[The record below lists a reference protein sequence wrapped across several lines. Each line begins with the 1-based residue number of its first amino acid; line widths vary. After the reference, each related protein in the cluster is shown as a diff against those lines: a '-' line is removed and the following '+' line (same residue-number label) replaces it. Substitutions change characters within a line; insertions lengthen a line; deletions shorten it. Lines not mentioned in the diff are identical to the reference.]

1 MQAFTQRLASSR
13 PFQNL
18 CPAHSGVRTFYNTS
32 PAVRSSAPSFAHLT
46 KRTSLGTIQRLQ
58 ARSLSTTATNFRNVS
73 YINAEN
79 LRRSVWSSKGF
90 GLGGALAGLGLSFA
104 AFQLQKPA
112 ALCEGEA
119 PTSPAT
125 APSRSNP
132 TPTPLQPDDALP
144 PPPPRSSVN
153 VYELG
158 FGTVAGICAGVFVKK
173 GAKALAFVF
182 GGVFVLLQYL
192 ASLRVIRV
200 NWTHAESRFQNAFYS
215 RTTDAT
221 GQEVHRPPTVYSL
234 FRWIVDFLT
243 ANFQPRAS
251 FIAGLALGLRLG

>member
-1 MQAFTQRLASSR
+1 MQTFTQRLALSR

-18 CPAHSGVRTFYNTS
+18 CPARSSVRTFHSTT
-32 PAVRSSAPSFAHLT
+32 PAARSSAAHLA
-46 KRTSLGTIQRLQ
+46 KRAPRGLGTTQQLQ
-58 ARSLSTTATNFRNVS
+58 TRPLSTTATFRTTS
-73 YINAEN
+73 FASNAGIS
-79 LRRSVWSSKGF
+79 RRSIWSSKGF

-119 PTSPAT
+119 ATTPAT
-125 APSRSNP
+125 APPRSNP
-132 TPTPLQPDDALP
+132 TPTPLQPDDTLP
-144 PPPPRSSVN
+144 PPPHSSVN

-173 GAKALAFVF
+173 GAKALAFVC

-192 ASLRVIRV
+192 TSFRILRV

-243 ANFQPRAS
+243 ADFPPRAS